1 MKNILTTCLFLILL
15 QAKVDYD
22 VIQLISAQELY
33 LSASL
38 DITDDSQIVAYATYQ
53 PEVFI
58 YSKFGKKYAIH
69 QKIRDK
75 DAKISIHVDLSSDGE
90 WLVSSDKD
98 GIIFIYKKSDNKY
111 ERSQILFNKTEK
123 YGVAK
128 ISDDYWIA
136 CSKKN

>member
-22 VIQLISAQELY
+22 VIQFFSAQGRY
-33 LSASL
+33 YSASL
-38 DITDDSQIVAYATYQ
+38 DITDDSQIVVYATNQ
-53 PEVFI
+53 PEVFV
-58 YSKFGKKYAIH
+58 YSKFGKNYAIH
-69 QKIRDK
+69 QRIHEK
-75 DAKISIHVDLSSDGE
+75 DAKISIRVDLSGDGE

-98 GIIFIYKKSDNKY
+98 GIIFIYKKIDNKY

-123 YGVAK
+123 YEVAK